1 MKSKNLFITIGTLA
15 TLALLAGCAQGTS
28 SPAATAAQSP
38 TGPEPAP
45 LTSITISGN
54 DQMKFDI
61 TNFTV
66 AAGTEIT
73 LTFKNVGTMPKE
85 SMGHNL
91 VVLVK
96 ETDPVAF
103 ANASIRHPK
112 NDYVAADMI
121 DSVIAA
127 TPVLG
132 PGESATLTFRAPDDP
147 GDYPYVCS
155 FPGHTLA
162 GMRGVMQVK

>member
-1 MKSKNLFITIGTLA
+1 DDFLFASRRRHTRFSRDWSSDVCSSDLRQPRRRPLSVAKPYSPDRQTTTLNPSRITTMKSKNLFITIGTLA

-91 VVLVK
+91 VVL
-96 ETDPVAF
+96 
-103 ANASIRHPK
+103 
-112 NDYVAADMI
+112 
-121 DSVIAA
+121 
-127 TPVLG
+127 
-132 PGESATLTFRAPDDP
+132 
-147 GDYPYVCS
+147 
-155 FPGHTLA
+155 
-162 GMRGVMQVK
+162 